1 MQETIIG
8 IIVILTSTILTLFL
22 VAVLYINKYFRE
34 KVVSQQQLFAAIV
47 EAQEQERQI
56 IACNIHDDLGGIL
69 TSTKITLSV
78 LMEDVKSNP
87 DIKSKLAQLQNDLG
101 TASSIARNAS
111 NLLSPTSIY
120 RYGLKGALS
129 DLCDRLKQHGL
140 NVDFRFEVAVDLPEN
155 TQINLY
161 RIINE
166 AMNNSLKYAQAS
178 SLYVIVQDL
187 DDHSIQVKI
196 GDNGMG
202 FNWKEKLVTSKSKG
216 LQNMENRCK
225 LLNAEMFV
233 ESTPEIG
240 THIQIAFKL

>member
-8 IIVILTSTILTLFL
+8 IIVVLTSTFLTLFL
-22 VAVLYINKYFRE
+22 LTIVYINKYFRE
-34 KVVSQQQLFAAIV
+34 KKDSQQQLFAAIV
-47 EAQEQERQI
+47 EAQEQERQT

-78 LMEDVKSNP
+78 LQEDVKLNP
-87 DIKSKLAQLQNDLG
+87 DIKLKLAQLQNDLG

-129 DLCDRLKQHGL
+129 DLCDRLKQHGFA
-140 NVDFRFEVAVDLPEN
+140 VDFRFDVKVNLPEN

-166 AMNNSLKYAQAS
+166 AMNNSLKYAQATT
-178 SLYVIVQDL
+178 LYVIVQDL
-187 DDHSIQVKI
+187 DPNSLQVKI

-202 FNWKEKLVTSKSKG
+202 FNWKEKLATSTSKG

-225 LLNAEMFV
+225 LLNAEMLV

-240 THIQIAFKL
+240 THIQIAFSL